1 MDIGLFYQAQ
11 ALRIDAALDGG
22 LLLTDES
29 LMTATVISLFTD
41 KLAGPDDELP
51 ATEDWRRGWWGDSL
65 AANPGDQIGSH
76 LWLLFRCKQTEETRR
91 RGEEYTKAALAWMLE
106 DGVASAVDVEAGWL
120 EPATGILCIGIA
132 IHRPDGPGSKNVE
145 RYYFSFN
152 TQTAEA
158 FTYAV

>member
-1 MDIGLFYQAQ
+1 MMDIALFYQAQ

-29 LMTATVISLFTD
+29 LFTATVISLFTD

-51 ATEDWRRGWWGDSL
+51 ATEDWRRGWWGDAL
-65 AANPGDQIGSH
+65 AAKPGDQIGSH

-91 RGEEYTKAALAWMLE
+91 RGEEYARAALVWMLE
-106 DGVASAVDVEAGWL
+106 DSVARAVDVEANWL
-120 EPATGILCIGIA
+120 EPATGILCIAIA
-132 IHRPDGPGSKNVE
+132 IHKPDGSAE
-145 RYYFSFN
+145 RYFFSTN